1 MASCTKEHGGVWCSG
16 QITNVSSKR
25 CVRHIYNRLF
35 FIVQLYYRT
44 EQNNTHDFFFSFV
57 ATNRREWNV
66 HPDNSRQQ
74 LYWKVQRLDI
84 SLWIYIVSMDTG
96 LFLIFFFNITS
107 PSLSLSLSLS
117 YSLWP
122 SSTVLSIVLLKISNF
137 IVRYSMGLL
146 VIYGNFNC
154 PIDWNGQAE
163 KPKHTYTE
171 NDAAHS
177 HRWLWKWDAK
187 QQRNHEII
195 EFTRFDEQT
204 TVNFS
209 LSLNELNNI
218 LYFIPFNCLCG
229 NWPLQHRQKLRC
241 TLYRDATM
249 SNWCKKKYTAE
260 GCIWWANNEIPRQT
274 KIRSIDFEDMRTNNK
289 TNEMNEWNDQQ
300 RYRNSWWTI
309 NVPCT
314 HSEIGRNSL
323 EMLRNRVPQIRYSGF
338 VFFILFNSI
347 FKISFYFVDK
357 IERENRK
364 KIHIVY
370 CVLEWPSEQHRGRY
384 CTAHPKFRQHFSQ
397 SMLFFFIIICC
408 CTKKIFGRT
417 MTLFMENIRMSEP
430 RST

>member
-1 MASCTKEHGGVWCSG
+1 MAISIAQLTGMA
-16 QITNVSSKR
+16 KR
-25 CVRHIYNRLF
+25 RSRNTHIPKMTLHTRIDGF
-35 FIVQLYYRT
+35 ESET
-44 EQNNTHDFFFSFV
+44 QNN
-57 ATNRREWNV
+57 NV
-66 HPDNSRQQ
+66 IMR
-74 LYWKVQRLDI
+74 
-84 SLWIYIVSMDTG
+84 
-96 LFLIFFFNITS
+96 
-107 PSLSLSLSLS
+107 SLSLH
-117 YSLWP
+117 
-122 SSTVLSIVLLKISNF
+122 
-137 IVRYSMGLL
+137 GL
-146 VIYGNFNC
+146 
-154 PIDWNGQAE
+154 
-163 KPKHTYTE
+163 
-171 NDAAHS
+171 
-177 HRWLWKWDAK
+177 
-187 QQRNHEII
+187 
-195 EFTRFDEQT
+195 T

-309 NVPCT
+309 HVPCT